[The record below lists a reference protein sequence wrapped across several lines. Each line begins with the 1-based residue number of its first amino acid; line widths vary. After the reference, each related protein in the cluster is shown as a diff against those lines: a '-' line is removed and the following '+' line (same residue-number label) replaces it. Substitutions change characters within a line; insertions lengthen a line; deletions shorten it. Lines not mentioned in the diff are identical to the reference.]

1 MFNLFR
7 KSSRSRKVGT
17 ANLMPVHD
25 KKHENSPDWY
35 GYVTI
40 KGTEYK
46 ISGWNA
52 ETKNGNEK
60 ISISIQKK
68 WKR

>member
-7 KSSRSRKVGT
+7 KSSRGRKVGKAT
-17 ANLMPVHD
+17 LMPVHE
-25 KKHENSPDWY
+25 KSKPEAPDWY

-40 KGTEYK
+40 NGTEYK
-46 ISGWNA
+46 MSGWNG
-52 ETKNGNEK
+52 ETGRGNEK

-68 WKR
+68 WNR

>member
-7 KSSRSRKVGT
+7 KSSRGGKVGKAT
-17 ANLMPVHD
+17 LMPVHE
-25 KKHENSPDWY
+25 KSKENAPDWY

-46 ISGWNA
+46 ISGWNS
-52 ETKNGNEK
+52 ETRSGNEC